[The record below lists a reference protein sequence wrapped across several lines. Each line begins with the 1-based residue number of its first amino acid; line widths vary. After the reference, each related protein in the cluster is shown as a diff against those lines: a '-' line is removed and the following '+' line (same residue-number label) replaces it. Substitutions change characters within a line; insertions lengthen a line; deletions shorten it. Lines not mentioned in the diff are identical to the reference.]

1 LSGRS
6 AAKIHVRFR
15 ANRASQGSENISN
28 SAFKVLEI
36 LERFPDS
43 ISGETISNEL
53 GTTRSAV
60 WKNIKEL
67 RTMGYTILS
76 SQKEGYKLVQ
86 SSSKLLPYEI
96 HKKLHTPV
104 IGKMM
109 RYFEHTP
116 STNSVGK
123 LMCSEGDAQK
133 LHGMVIIAEEQ
144 TGGVGRMGRAWI
156 SPAGGIWI
164 TIILKPHI
172 PIDRI
177 FMITMA
183 GSIAVA
189 RAIRKEFELGA
200 LIKWP
205 NDIFIGKKKIGGLL
219 LEMSA
224 EADTVHYC
232 LLGIGIDVN
241 NPVKDFAADLQ
252 RDITSISAEV
262 GHEVD
267 RAMFLARILKE
278 FENRYQLVESG
289 EYEAIT
295 SEWKSL
301 SATLE
306 NRVQIRTLK
315 NTFEGDAI
323 DIDEFGALIIR
334 KDNGKLERV
343 IAGDCYHQ

>member
-1 LSGRS
+1 VIG
-6 AAKIHVRFR
+6 IP
-15 ANRASQGSENISN
+15 E

-36 LERFPDS
+36 LERSPES

-53 GTTRSAV
+53 GITRSAV

-67 RTMGYTILS
+67 RLMGYEIQS
-76 SQKEGYKLVQ
+76 SQKEGYRLVH

-96 HKKLHTPV
+96 HKKLRTST
-104 IGKMM
+104 IGKQI
-109 RYFEHTP
+109 RYFGHTP
-116 STNSVGK
+116 STNSIGK
-123 LMCSEGDAQK
+123 QILMDGDPAK
-133 LHGMVIIAEEQ
+133 IHGTVIIAEEQ

-164 TIILKPHI
+164 TILLKPRI
-172 PIDRI
+172 PVDHV

-183 GSIAVA
+183 GSVAIA
-189 RAIRKEFELGA
+189 RAIRKEFGLGA

-219 LEMSA
+219 LELSA

-232 LLGIGIDVN
+232 ILGIGIDVN
-241 NPVKDFAADLQ
+241 NPVKDFAAELQ

-262 GHEVD
+262 GHEID
-267 RAMFLARILKE
+267 RASFLARILKE
-278 FENRYQLVESG
+278 FENRFQLVESG
-289 EYEAIT
+289 EYEAVT
-295 SEWKSL
+295 QEWKSL

-306 NRVQIRTLK
+306 NRVLIRTLK
-315 NTFEGDAI
+315 NSFEGEAI
-323 DIDEFGALIIR
+323 DIDEFGALIVK

-343 IAGDCYHQ
+343 IAGDCTHQ

>member
-1 LSGRS
+1 MAGIPAPSL
-6 AAKIHVRFR
+6 
-15 ANRASQGSENISN
+15 ANASIPRGDGIPQT
-28 SAFKVLEI
+28 AFKVLEI
-36 LERFPDS
+36 LERSPES
-43 ISGETISNEL
+43 ISGETISSEL
-53 GTTRSAV
+53 NITRSAV

-67 RTMGYTILS
+67 KEMGYDIQS
-76 SQKEGYKLVQ
+76 SQKDGYKLLQ
-86 SSSKLLPYEI
+86 SSNRLFPYEVE
-96 HKKLHTPV
+96 KRLNTQV
-104 IGKMM
+104 IGRKM
-109 RYFEHTP
+109 RYFRDIP
-116 STNSVGK
+116 STNVVGK
-123 LMCSEGDAQK
+123 QICAESDPGD
-133 LHGMVIIAEEQ
+133 LHGTVIIAEEQ

-164 TIILKPHI
+164 TIVLRPHV
-172 PIDRI
+172 PVDHI

-183 GSIAVA
+183 GSVAVA
-189 RAIRKEFELGA
+189 RAIRKEFDLGA

-224 EADTVHYC
+224 EADKVHYC

-252 RDITSISAEV
+252 RDITAISLEV
-262 GHEVD
+262 GHDVD
-267 RAMFLARILKE
+267 RASFLARILKE

-295 SEWKSL
+295 QEWKSL

-306 NRVQIRTLK
+306 NRVLIRTPK
-315 NTFEGDAI
+315 NSFEGDAI
-323 DIDEFGALIIR
+323 DIDEFGALIVK

-343 IAGDCYHQ
+343 IAGDCTHQ